1 MPCGI
6 AEPNNIIMEMLQMS
20 KHKVVIIGS
29 GPAGCTAAIY
39 AARANLSPVVITGM
53 NEGGQLIQTPD
64 IQNWPGETSISGYDL
79 MEKLINHAKSLG
91 AEFISDEISEADLSS
106 RPFTLKGD
114 AGEYQADSVIIAT
127 GANPKYLGLESEEK
141 FKGNGVSACAT
152 CDGFFFRN
160 QPVAV
165 IGGGNTALTEALY
178 LSDICSSVYL
188 VHRRDSFRAEKAVI
202 DRIQQ
207 KIDEGRITPVYNAV
221 TDEILGD
228 DLKGV
233 TGLRVKYRD
242 DRREEISVSG
252 IFVAIGHTPNT
263 GVFAGQLE
271 TDNGTIIT
279 GVNPKY
285 RTSASIPGVFA
296 AGDCADSHYR
306 QAITS
311 AGTGCQAALDAE
323 KFLQEAG

>member
-1 MPCGI
+1 
-6 AEPNNIIMEMLQMS
+6 MS
-20 KHKVVIIGS
+20 KHKIVIIGS

-39 AARANLSPVVITGM
+39 AARANLNPVVITGM
-53 NEGGQLIQTPD
+53 SEGGQLIQTPD

-79 MEKLINHAKSLG
+79 MEKMINHAKSLG
-91 AEFISDEISEADLSS
+91 AEFISDEIHEADLSN

-114 AGEYQADSVIIAT
+114 AGEYQTDTLVIAT
-127 GANPKYLGLESEEK
+127 GANPRYLGLESEEK

-178 LSDICSSVYL
+178 LADICSSVYL
-188 VHRRDSFRAEKAVI
+188 VHRRDEFRAEKAVI
-202 DRIQQ
+202 DRLQQ
-207 KIDEGRITPVYNAV
+207 KVAEGKITPVYNAV
-221 TDEILGD
+221 VSDILGS

-233 TGLRVKYRD
+233 SGVRVKYKD
-242 DRREEISVSG
+242 GSEEEISVNG
-252 IFVAIGHTPNT
+252 VFVAIGHIPNT
-263 GVFAGQLE
+263 GIFATQVQ
-271 TDNGTIIT
+271 TDEGTIIT
-279 GVNPKY
+279 GTDPKY
-285 RTSASIPGVFA
+285 RTATSIPGVFA

-323 KFLQEAG
+323 KFLQENS